1 MQQVADH
8 FAAPS
13 SPSRLG
19 EISHACHTDPD
30 QGRFAGR
37 TFGQQNDAHAEVRAG
52 EHFVQFYE
60 EDTFLIEEVLGFIG
74 TGLWAG
80 ETGVVIASKARL
92 TELEQRL
99 KQCGLSYGSKPLY
112 TGEYIF
118 LDAHEILSHVMV
130 GDWPDENRFNEVIGS
145 AIERASNGGRIHVR
159 AYGEMVAVLCA
170 EGKQQAAI
178 RIEQLWNQLA
188 TRHSFSLLCAYPM
201 SAFSTEEDGKLFH
214 DVCCAHSHVCLA
226 ESFTLPTGEDQ
237 LRRTIAILQQ
247 KANALESEVARRK
260 TIEKALHK
268 REQELTDFLENAVES
283 MHRLGADGKILWA
296 NKAELELLGYTPQ
309 EYIGRHIAE
318 FHVDP
323 DVIADIL
330 DKLRRG
336 ETLYDY
342 PARIRCKDGAIRHV
356 LMHSNALVED
366 GELVSTRCMTRDV
379 TDRVRLEEELNR
391 KLQELADLDRRKDEF
406 LAMLGHELR
415 NPLAPIMTSLELM
428 RMHSHDIAQLARSR
442 DMIARQV
449 TLMTRLVDDLLDVSR
464 ITRGK
469 IEMKKQLVSLDSIVD
484 RALEMT
490 RPLIDERRHHLTLNL
505 PDEPV
510 WLPGDSA
517 RLAQVLAN
525 LLHNAAKYTDAGG
538 CISIAAREEGGRLAL
553 SVSDNG
559 IGLEPELRDK
569 IFDLFVQGANSI
581 EMARGGMGLGL
592 TLVRSLVQLHG
603 GSVEAHSS
611 GPGLGSEF
619 VVTLPLGT
627 QSVEAEGRDEPAREN
642 SAAIS
647 EHNILIVDDNVDA
660 AESLGEFLK
669 ACGHNI
675 HIAHDGARAIDEAAR
690 LRPDV
695 IILDIGL
702 PTMNG
707 YQVAQLLRSEVG
719 LTSSLLV
726 AVTGYAQERDRASAQ
741 AAGFDHHFAKPL
753 DVNKLAAILSNMK

>member
-1 MQQVADH
+1 MQHVVH
-8 FAAPS
+8 NPAPPYTAS
-13 SPSRLG
+13 SVG
-19 EISHACHTDPD
+19 KNSHARDGDSGHGYLVKPKLPE
-30 QGRFAGR
+30 
-37 TFGQQNDAHAEVRAG
+37 QNDASTEVRLG

-60 EDTFLIEEVLGFIG
+60 EDTFLVEEVLGFIG

-80 ETGVVIASKARL
+80 EAGVVIAPKARL
-92 TELEQRL
+92 ADLEQRL
-99 KQCGLSYGSKPLY
+99 KQNGLGNGSKPLY
-112 TGEYIF
+112 AGEYFF
-118 LDAHEILSHVMV
+118 LDADEILSRVMV
-130 GDWPDENRFNEVIGS
+130 DDWPDEDRFNQVIGS
-145 AIERASNGGRIHVR
+145 VIERASNDGQVHVR
-159 AYGEMVAVLCA
+159 TYGEMVALLCA
-170 EGKQQAAI
+170 EGKHQAAL
-178 RIEQLWNQLA
+178 RIEQLWNKLA
-188 TRHSFSLLCAYPM
+188 AHHSFSLLCAYPM
-201 SAFSTEEDGKLFH
+201 SAFSKEEDGRLFH

-247 KANALESEVARRK
+247 KANALECEVSRRK
-260 TIEKALHK
+260 AIEKALHK
-268 REQELTDFLENAVES
+268 REQELSDFLENAVEG

-309 EYIGRHIAE
+309 EYIGHHIAK
-318 FHVDP
+318 FHVDQE
-323 DVIADIL
+323 VIEDIL
-330 DKLRRG
+330 GKLRRG

-342 PARIRCKDGAIRHV
+342 PARIRRKDGAIKHV

-379 TDRVRLEEELNR
+379 TDRVRLEE
-391 KLQELADLDRRKDEF
+391 KLSQKLAQLADLDRRKDEF

-428 RMHSHDIAQLARSR
+428 RMHSHDTAQIARSR
-442 DMIARQV
+442 EMIARQV

-469 IEMKKQLVSLDSIVD
+469 IELRKQSISLDSAVE
-484 RALEMT
+484 RALEIT
-490 RPLIDERRHHLTLNL
+490 RPLIDERRHLLTMNL

-510 WLPGDSA
+510 WLLADPA

-538 CISIAAREEGGRLAL
+538 CISLTARKEGDQLVL
-553 SVSDNG
+553 VVSDNG
-559 IGLEPELRDK
+559 IGLDPELREK
-569 IFDLFVQGANSI
+569 VFDLFVQGANS
-581 EMARGGMGLGL
+581 MDRARGGIGLGL

-603 GSVEAHSS
+603 GSVAAHS
-611 GPGLGSEF
+611 PGAGHGSEF

-627 QSVEAEGRDEPAREN
+627 PSIEPAERNEPE
-642 SAAIS
+642 SANFPMGV
-647 EHNILIVDDNVDA
+647 ERKILIVDDNIDA

-669 ACGHNI
+669 ACGHSI
-675 HIAHDGARAIDEAAR
+675 HITHDGASAIDEAVR
-690 LRPDV
+690 LRPDAV
-695 IILDIGL
+695 ILDIGL

-707 YQVAQLLRSEVG
+707 YQVAQCLRSDVG

-753 DVNKLAAILSNMK
+753 DVNQLAAILNNMK